1 MGENP
6 NTEIMSYCKNYVLE
20 DINEKFGEIFDLE
33 CDEIDYLKLRK
44 LSQNQLIELVNEL
57 YNYI

>member
-1 MGENP
+1 
-6 NTEIMSYCKNYVLE
+6 MSYNRNYVLE
-20 DINEKFGEIFDLE
+20 NINEDFGELFDIE
-33 CDEIDYLKLRK
+33 NEEINYEKLKK

>member
-1 MGENP
+1 
-6 NTEIMSYCKNYVLE
+6 MSYSKSCVLE
-20 DINEKFGEIFDLE
+20 NINENFGEIFDLE
-33 CDEIDYLKLRK
+33 WEEIKYEKLKK

>member
-1 MGENP
+1 
-6 NTEIMSYCKNYVLE
+6 MSYSKNCVLE